1 MLRIVRSFSLSCL
14 LAIAVLAELPKV
26 GDPAPQFSLPSTR
39 GASVALKDYL
49 DKSKVVLVFYRGDW

>member
-1 MLRIVRSFSLSCL
+1 